1 MPKVPPA
8 DTVNAE
14 EFTAILR
21 VKALKERGQTD
32 FDLTPPA
39 AFRRQT
45 AEDLNLI
52 DIRKLKFSGQ
62 IIRLNQ
68 ADWQLTAKLG
78 ATVVQACVIT
88 GAPVTNRF
96 DVPV

>member
-45 AEDLNLI
+45 AEDLN
-52 DIRKLKFSGQ
+52 
-62 IIRLNQ
+62 
-68 ADWQLTAKLG
+68 
-78 ATVVQACVIT
+78 
-88 GAPVTNRF
+88 
-96 DVPV
+96 